1 MGQDRVLLMKLSAA
15 QTQMAN
21 GCIFSRMPSVAPLE
35 DDFFLSIIYTLN
47 GGEFLLSWTHL
58 K

>member
-1 MGQDRVLLMKLSAA
+1 MGQDQVLLMKLSAA

-21 GCIFSRMPSVAPLE
+21 GCIFSRMPSVASLE

-47 GGEFLLSWTHL
+47 GGEF
-58 K
+58 